1 MTTVTEP
8 DERTLYSV
16 SEIKDS
22 LSPMLANSKASAAY
36 AYGRYVRADRNGDLR
51 RTDELG
57 IVIIADVAG
66 NHQERKREFT
76 YILDCLNKLEV
87 YPILK
92 VYPPTVIRKNA
103 EDFMDRVADD
113 WEKIYG

>member
-1 MTTVTEP
+1 MTTITGK
-8 DERTLYSV
+8 RTLYGV
-16 SEIKDS
+16 SEIKDL
-22 LSPMLANSKASAAY
+22 LSPVLENGKAAAAY
-36 AYGRYVRADRNGDLR
+36 AYGQYVRADRNGDLR
-51 RTDELG
+51 HTDELG

-76 YILDCLNKLEV
+76 YILECLDKLEV

-92 VYPPTVIRKNA
+92 VYPPSVIRKNA
-103 EDFMDRVADD
+103 DSFMDRVADD

>member
-1 MTTVTEP
+1 MTTITET
-8 DERTLYSV
+8 DERTPYSV

-22 LSPMLANSKASAAY
+22 LSPVLANSTAVAAY
-36 AYGRYVRADRNGDLR
+36 AYGQYVRADRNGDLR

-57 IVIIADVAG
+57 IVIIADIAG
-66 NHQERKREFT
+66 NHQERKREFIF
-76 YILDCLNKLEV
+76 ILEYLDKLEV

-92 VYPPTVIRKNA
+92 VYPPGVIRKNA
-103 EDFMDRVADD
+103 ESFMNRATDD

>member
-8 DERTLYSV
+8 DERTPCSV

-22 LSPMLANSKASAAY
+22 LSPVLANSKASAAY
-36 AYGRYVRADRNGDLR
+36 AYGQYVRADRNGDLR

-76 YILDCLNKLEV
+76 YILEYLDKLEV

-92 VYPPTVIRKNA
+92 VYPPGVIRKNA
-103 EDFMDRVADD
+103 EGFMDRSADD